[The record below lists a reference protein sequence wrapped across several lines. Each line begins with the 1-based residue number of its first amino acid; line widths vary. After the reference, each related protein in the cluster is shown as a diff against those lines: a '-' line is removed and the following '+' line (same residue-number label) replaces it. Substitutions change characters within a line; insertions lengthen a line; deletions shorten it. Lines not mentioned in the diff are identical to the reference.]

1 MRSRHILV
9 FCAVSAISQISFG
22 QVTAYDD
29 VAVIV
34 NANHAGSVQIGNYFM
49 AARSIP
55 ANRLIS
61 VEAPLTE
68 VIDSLQF
75 VAVRTQ
81 IEDQLL
87 QTGALDSIN
96 YLVTTLGMPVRIVRE
111 SASPVFPL
119 DYTSFDSE
127 IALVLGP
134 HEDQILANGGF
145 FNPYFESTNS
155 FSRASTGVFLVTRL
169 AATTVLDVLE
179 LIDRS
184 GPVAIDPASALIVA
198 DNNYPD
204 LSPGVQN
211 YLDQILSFVVDPF
224 TTGQWGVQTA
234 NIDVVLDS
242 LEDVIA
248 YVSVNGDTNGFV
260 PHFSWLPG
268 GIYLEGNSF
277 TAAAFE
283 TVGDEPYY
291 AMAAKLIA
299 DGATGA
305 RGSVGPAYASEMTSF
320 RHTLLQYLDTAS
332 RFNLGDSLFSGL
344 FRLSWG
350 GLVIGDPKTRIHYI
364 DPFAGIE
371 ESGTAGLSIGPNP
384 SNGLFSLTS
393 NGCRFADV
401 EVMDAEGRSMLHRRA
416 ANGFAETLDLSAQAA
431 GMYILKAST
440 TCGDQHRARLIIAR

>member
-1 MRSRHILV
+1 MRSRHILMV
-9 FCAVSAISQISFG
+9 FAVSAISQNSIG
-22 QVTAYDD
+22 QITAYDD

-34 NANHAGSVQIGNYFM
+34 NANHAGSVQVGNYFM

-68 VIDSLQF
+68 TIDSLQF
-75 VAVRTQ
+75 VAIKSQ
-81 IEDQLL
+81 IESQLL
-87 QTGALDSIN
+87 QSGALDSIN
-96 YLVTTLGMPVRIVRE
+96 YLVTTLGMPVRVVRVT
-111 SASPVFPL
+111 PHPIHPL

-145 FNPYFESTNS
+145 NNPFLESTDS
-155 FSRASTGVFLVTRL
+155 FSRSSTGVFVVTRL
-169 AATTVLDVLE
+169 AATTVPEVLE

-184 GPVAIDPASALIVA
+184 GPVAIDPASALIVT

-211 YLDQILSFVVDPF
+211 YLDQILSYVVEPF
-224 TTGQWGVQTA
+224 STGPWALQTA

-242 LEDVIA
+242 LADVIA

-260 PHFSWLPG
+260 PNFSWLPG

-277 TAAAFE
+277 TAAAYE
-283 TVGDEPYY
+283 TAGDEPYY
-291 AMAAKLIA
+291 AMAAKVIA

-305 RGSVGPAYASEMTSF
+305 RGSVGPAYATEMASF
-320 RHTLLQYLDTAS
+320 QHTLLQYLDTTAG
-332 RFNLGDSLFSGL
+332 FNLGESLFSGL
-344 FRLSWG
+344 YRLSWG
-350 GLVIGDPKTRIHYI
+350 SMLLGDPKTRIHYI

-371 ESGTAGLSIGPNP
+371 ESGAAGLSIGPNP
-384 SNGLFSLTS
+384 SNGIFSITS
-393 NGCRFADV
+393 DGCRLAVV
-401 EVMDAEGRSMLHRRA
+401 EVMDAEGRSVLYRRA
-416 ANGFAETLDLSAQAA
+416 GNGFTETLDLSAQAA
-431 GMYILKAST
+431 GMYLLKASS
-440 TCGDQHRARLIIAR
+440 TCGDLHRERLIIAR